1 MPRAS
6 DADAGYTLL
15 EVLIVVAIL
24 SMTVAA
30 APTAYSAVYP
40 NYQVRQYANDL
51 ANLVRDLRRDAI
63 RTQQVTAM
71 AFTEGVGAVAVT
83 DAPTDLEPGAR
94 SIAAPDGLDISFA
107 QTMDWK
113 NVGDGRV
120 EFYPSG
126 ATSGGVFEISR
137 GGISV
142 GVTIDWVSGSVE
154 VEQ

>member
-30 APTAYSAVYP
+30 APTAYSVVYP

-51 ANLVRDLRRDAI
+51 ANLARDLRRDAI

-71 AFTEGVGAVAVT
+71 AYTEGGGGIAVT
-83 DAPTDLEPGAR
+83 DPPTDLEPGAR
-94 SIAAPDGLDISFA
+94 SIPSPDGIEISFT

-113 NVGDGRV
+113 NVGASRV

-126 ATSGGVFEISR
+126 ATSGGVFEIAR

-142 GVTIDWVSGSVE
+142 DVTIDWASGAVE
-154 VEQ
+154 VAQ